1 MSPLRGGLPYWL
13 LAALFCAALAA
24 ALVSERSMPSPAGQ
38 PPDDDLPE
46 EIGEARDLASGGDFI
61 AARNVLHGV
70 VEADPDL
77 AVAHFI
83 LAEISMQVGDLRDA
97 ERRARTASALEP
109 EEAQYRLFLSSLY
122 SHVGW
127 SDRAEAELNSL
138 LDMEP
143 GNLEGLLQRSHLHFV
158 SGRHDKALEDLDFA
172 VEATERD
179 PDALFSRAQLKMFTK
194 DFEGASADLAELEE
208 SEDGAVADEARAFR
222 ERYGL

>member
-1 MSPLRGGLPYWL
+1 MRGGLPYWL

-24 ALVSERSMPSPAGQ
+24 ALVSERSMPSPAEQ
-38 PPDDDLPE
+38 PEEGDLPE
-46 EIGEARDLASGGDFI
+46 GIDEARELASGGEFI
-61 AARNVLHGV
+61 SARDVLHGV
-70 VEADPDL
+70 IDDNPDL

-83 LAEISMQVGDLRDA
+83 LAEIAMQVGDLRDA
-97 ERRARTASALEP
+97 ERRARVASALEP
-109 EEAQYRLFLSSLY
+109 DEAQYRLFLSSLY

-127 SDRAEAELNSL
+127 SGRAEAELNGL

-172 VEATERD
+172 VEATERS

-194 DFEGASADLAELEE
+194 DFEGASADIAELEE
-208 SEDGAVADEARAFR
+208 SEDEAVAEEARAFR